1 MTQVVSPFI
10 CLAWCVCMRRV
21 CDVCMAVAHFV
32 LMVLVGS
39 EAGSERQRENLSGG
53 GFGLAEAVVHSSN
66 SGR

>member
-1 MTQVVSPFI
+1 
-10 CLAWCVCMRRV
+10 MREV

-53 GFGLAEAVVHSSN
+53 GFGLTLAAVVHSSN

>member
-1 MTQVVSPFI
+1 
-10 CLAWCVCMRRV
+10 
-21 CDVCMAVAHFV
+21 MAVAHFV